1 MTASLLITYDPNDR
15 TEAARVAGI
24 VRGDDIELRRAA
36 WELRERLR
44 RVMRGKESAEI
55 DALAA
60 EVVLEWLDEAFDGV
74 LLSLEE

>member
-24 VRGDDIELRRAA
+24 VRDDDIELRRAA